1 MWALAK
7 MSNDVWPRV
16 HDIIEGHQSFAVR
29 KGRDGKTV
37 NRNIVWNFG
46 NFSTN
51 KGFPLL
57 LGSLKPVSKRDIDS
71 RYGIS

>member
-16 HDIIEGHQSFAVR
+16 HDIIEGHQAFAVR

-37 NRNIVWNFG
+37 NGDVIWDFGKLQHEQRFPIVAW
-46 NFSTN
+46 
-51 KGFPLL
+51 
-57 LGSLKPVSKRDIDS
+57 IA
-71 RYGIS
+71 